1 MEYITITKNKLRNNT
16 LKNELEN
23 IKSKYILLKIY
34 DNIIKKKKLEII
46 KYNKKM
52 QKRLNFSFE
61 DYKEYSE
68 TWSSIEIEMIIDQN
82 KSGQFININEND

>member
-61 DYKEYSE
+61 DYKEYS
-68 TWSSIEIEMIIDQN
+68 
-82 KSGQFININEND
+82 GR